1 MHKFCKYA
9 KQSFAHVNLV
19 LDLLLIVLYA
29 HTNFTTTSCKES
41 RYKTNYSLCRSIT
54 STLYMMIILET
65 DWHYIT
71 VKLIFKPIAFL
82 QVYSQITLYYDD
94 NISIYCYEMQFSC
107 HWQKCESVSQN
118 VSNPLFR
125 HVILRLI
132 ETNIMKRTS

>member
-29 HTNFTTTSCKES
+29 HTNFATTSCKES
-41 RYKTNYSLCRSIT
+41 RHKTNYSLCISIT

-65 DWHYIT
+65 DFP
-71 VKLIFKPIAFL
+71 VKLIFKSIASL

-94 NISIYCYEMQFSC
+94 NLFIYE
-107 HWQKCESVSQN
+107 
-118 VSNPLFR
+118 
-125 HVILRLI
+125 
-132 ETNIMKRTS
+132 